1 MFLQPN
7 SPEERAKQRVSQ
19 HHRDDPRMVAD
30 AMPLYSYIKELADRI
45 NSIEG
50 RLGENAGK
58 SIRNNH

>member
-1 MFLQPN
+1 M
-7 SPEERAKQRVSQ
+7 SQ